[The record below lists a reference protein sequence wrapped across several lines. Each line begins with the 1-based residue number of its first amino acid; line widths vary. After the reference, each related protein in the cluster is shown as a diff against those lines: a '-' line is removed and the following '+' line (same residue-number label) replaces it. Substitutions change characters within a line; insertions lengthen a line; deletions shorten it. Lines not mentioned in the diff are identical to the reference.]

1 MWSRYRQKT
10 LFKTFFFW
18 HAFYVSKNQAEY
30 ANKNRAFRGLRKM
43 TVGLRTINPRFIVW
57 KLASGSV
64 LAWKSVTEQ
73 GRSVKNWSRA
83 KLFSRVTVVL
93 HAWRGFSLVQRR
105 VAQVVEEKNRRLVQV
120 LFASLKTDAENTRH
134 CMVTVRALVTVGL
147 YRRAFQAWDE
157 VFLGSCVERSRLLEG
172 AQAQCEKLR
181 KQLANV
187 EVRAGS
193 SVKERDAARKSLGLA
208 EAKVRAVEA
217 DKVKLEERLAK
228 TQDKLVQSE
237 NLSARRLTR
246 SVQAEARV
254 KRLLDSPETKAVVEP
269 EGNLADSLQCP
280 ITMQLPVDPVI
291 ADDNFTYDRAAIE
304 SHFARRG
311 AVSPMTNAPLGSTSV
326 RSNTMVRQVI
336 AMMFPEHRLAPV
348 GR

>member
-1 MWSRYRQKT
+1 MGKT
-10 LFKTFFFW
+10 
-18 HAFYVSKNQAEY
+18 QPEY
-30 ANKNRAFRGLRKM
+30 ASKNRAFRGLRMM
-43 TVGLRTINPRFIVW
+43 TVGLLTIDPKFVQW
-57 KLASGSV
+57 KLKNCSV
-64 LAWKSVTEQ
+64 LAWKTAVEQ
-73 GRSVKNWSRA
+73 GKTVQSWSLS
-83 KLFSRVTVVL
+83 KKVSRVRGVL
-93 HAWRGFSLVQRR
+93 HAWRGLARVYRS
-105 VAQVVEEKNRRLVQV
+105 VAQVVEEKKRRLVRGFV
-120 LFASLKTDAENTRH
+120 DSLKADAENTRH
-134 CMVTVRALVTVGL
+134 CMMSVRALVSVGL

-157 VFLGSCVERSRLLEG
+157 AFLGSCVERSRLLQG
-172 AQAQCEKLR
+172 AQAQCEKFK
-181 KQLANV
+181 KQLANA
-187 EVRAGS
+187 EVRAGT
-193 SVKERDAARKSLGLA
+193 SVKERDAARKSLGMA

-254 KRLLDSPETKAVVEP
+254 KRLLDSPEAKLKLSEPAAAEP

-280 ITMQLPVDPVI
+280 ITMQLPADPVI

-311 AVSPMTNAPLGSTSV
+311 PVSPMTNAPLGSTRV

-348 GR
+348 KR